1 MRFRLKNVLIATTIL
16 LFVPFIFISLYN
28 ERGHREYEEGLEK
41 RFADLRDRLQYAE
54 ALNRQREDDL
64 FTLRSQ
70 FNLFINSLAK
80 NATAGVQYLDQY
92 LPGLASTLYNDN
104 CGVISRVQYLD
115 QYLPGLG
122 SYLQNYS
129 HSASAGI
136 QLPGIYTYL
145 PHLVGRPTSLVPAH
159 SISQGRQGVSIVIG
173 IPTVKRESVSYVA
186 QTIDSLINGMTAD
199 ERNDCLIVVFVAEP
213 FNEEF
218 SLFVMEQLQR
228 GFPEATGSGLLE
240 VIVPP
245 AGFYPNLDNLRE
257 TFGDTQQRVKWRT
270 KQNLDYSYLMLYARS
285 RGVYYVQL
293 EDDVVSKPGFLTVM
307 KSFAYQ
313 QKSNDWLLL
322 EFSTLGF
329 IGKMFKSADL
339 PFVVEFFL
347 MFYADKP
354 IDWLLDHLL
363 WVKVCN
369 PEKDQKHCNRMKQA
383 VRRRFKPS
391 LFQHIGVKSSLRG
404 KVQKLKDRDFGKNG
418 LARAHMNP
426 AAQLA
431 STLKT
436 YSKYTLLKAYTGETF
451 FWAIT
456 PNAGDIIDFNFNP
469 PIAVEKFLFR
479 TGNPEHPDDI
489 LHEATVQVMPEEWP
503 TRPLLGLPPLQ
514 GSVEEAGPGFILVG
528 QFNANG
534 LAEGDLPFTLGV
546 ISALRIHVS
555 SKSPNWVIFSEVLI
569 QKRQEPEVVSAS

>member
-1 MRFRLKNVLIATTIL
+1 MRFKLKNVLAATAVL
-16 LFVPFIFISLYN
+16 LFVPFILLSFYN

-80 NATAGVQYLDQY
+80 NVSAG
-92 LPGLASTLYNDN
+92 A
-104 CGVISRVQYLD
+104 QYLD

-129 HSASAGI
+129 QAANGGV

-145 PHLVGRPTSLVPAH
+145 PHLVGRPNSLQPAH
-159 SISQGRQGVSIVIG
+159 SLSQGRHGVSIVIG
-173 IPTVKRESVSYVA
+173 IPTVKRDSVSYVA
-186 QTIDSLINGMTAD
+186 QTIDSLITGMTAE

-228 GFPEATGSGLLE
+228 GFPEATASGLLE

-426 AAQLA
+426 VAQL
-431 STLKT
+431 STTLKT
-436 YSKYTLLKAYTGETF
+436 YGKYTLLKAYTGETF

-456 PNAGDIIDFNFNP
+456 PNAGDIIDFKFNP
-469 PIAVEKFLFR
+469 PIPIEKFLFR
-479 TGNPEHPDDI
+479 TGNPEHPDDM
-489 LHEATVQVMPEEWP
+489 LHEATVQVQPELWP
-503 TRPLLGLPPLQ
+503 SGPVAGLPILQ
-514 GSVEEAGPGFILVG
+514 DSVEGLAPGFLIVG
-528 QFNANG
+528 HFNSNG
-534 LAEGDLPFTLGV
+534 LAEGVLPPSLARVAVVRIQV
-546 ISALRIHVS
+546 IT
-555 SKSPNWVIFSEVLI
+555 KSPNWVIFSEVLI
-569 QKRQEPEVVSAS
+569 QKRQEEAEQASPQR